1 MTIKTIYTE
10 VEVDV
15 DLSEFDTADLIEE
28 LNERG
33 SHGMSF
39 DDTETLTKAWQHD
52 TETLTRAWQ
61 HDREGR
67 TQEAYDILRKY
78 MLDKLGR
85 VI

>member
-15 DLSEFDTADLIEE
+15 DLSDFDTADLIEE

-39 DDTETLTKAWQHD
+39 DDTETLT
-52 TETLTRAWQ
+52 RAWQ

-67 TQEAYDILRKY
+67 TQEAYDILHKY

>member
-15 DLSEFDTADLIEE
+15 DLSDFDTEDLLEE

-33 SHGMSF
+33 SHGMNF
-39 DDTETLTKAWQHD
+39 DDTEV
-52 TETLTRAWQ
+52 LTRAWQ
-61 HDREGR
+61 HAREGR
-67 TQEAYDILRKY
+67 RDEAYDILHKY